1 MVLDK
6 ERTRVAECASY
17 RFLLVADDGS
27 HGGHTP
33 RVLWQSGTD
42 RLGRD
47 RKLATRGRAYI
58 IRIAESL
65 IFASAG
71 DLEGCKIE
79 KLKPITFVELAR
91 LGHHLCC
98 GSGLL

>member
-17 RFLLVADDGS
+17 RCFLVAVDGS
-27 HGGHTP
+27 HGGHSP

-47 RKLATRGRAYI
+47 RKLATRGRAYMH
-58 IRIAESL
+58 RVAESL
-65 IFASAG
+65 ILLLQG
-71 DLEGCKIE
+71 I
-79 KLKPITFVELAR
+79 LKGAK
-91 LGHHLCC
+91 
-98 GSGLL
+98 SKN